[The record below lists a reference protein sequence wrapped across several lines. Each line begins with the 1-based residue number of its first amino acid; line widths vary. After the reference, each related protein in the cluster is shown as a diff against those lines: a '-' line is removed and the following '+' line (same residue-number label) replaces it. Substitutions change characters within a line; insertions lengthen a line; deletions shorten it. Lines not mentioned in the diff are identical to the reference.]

1 MKYKGYTAVLKLD
14 EEQGILFGRV
24 IGLCDV
30 ITFQAESVPQAIEEF
45 HASVDSY
52 LELCRSRQES
62 PEKPY
67 SGNFMVRVDPELHR
81 QIATWWQAKSVS
93 INSLVASLIRH
104 ACESGEEMEAKGIMA
119 ADAMKAKDIM
129 TSRDEL
135 KDLVASENCNHR
147 RRLRQRSCDPSPSP
161 RHGDRCQQLGGEG
174 ASRGQAASLKIE
186 REFRFSR
193 TGGDPGPPTG
203 RSGRLFPGD
212 SWSFRTGERQL
223 VDESCPFWIGW
234 SGVRAAWRG

>member
-24 IGLCDV
+24 IGLRDV

-81 QIATWWQAKSVS
+81 QIATWAQVKSVS

-119 ADAMKAKDIM
+119 P
-129 TSRDEL
+129 RDEL
-135 KDLVASENCNHR
+135 KDLVASEQLQPPKKIKAKVVRHKPK
-147 RRLRQRSCDPSPSP
+147 PST
-161 RHGDRCQQLGGEG
+161 R
-174 ASRGQAASLKIE
+174 
-186 REFRFSR
+186 
-193 TGGDPGPPTG
+193 
-203 RSGRLFPGD
+203 
-212 SWSFRTGERQL
+212 
-223 VDESCPFWIGW
+223 
-234 SGVRAAWRG
+234 

>member
-14 EEQGILFGRV
+14 EEQGMLFGRV
-24 IGLCDV
+24 IGLRDV

-52 LELCRSRQES
+52 LELCQSRQES

-81 QIATWWQAKSVS
+81 QIATWAQVKSVS

-119 ADAMKAKDIM
+119 ADAMKAKDIKDIM
-129 TSRDEL
+129 ASRDEL
-135 KDLVASENCNHR
+135 KDLVASEQLQPPKKIKAKVVRHKPK
-147 RRLRQRSCDPSPSP
+147 PST
-161 RHGDRCQQLGGEG
+161 R
-174 ASRGQAASLKIE
+174 
-186 REFRFSR
+186 
-193 TGGDPGPPTG
+193 
-203 RSGRLFPGD
+203 
-212 SWSFRTGERQL
+212 
-223 VDESCPFWIGW
+223 
-234 SGVRAAWRG
+234 